1 MTSQE
6 NESFFEYTEY
16 AKDAIT
22 IQTINQQKDS
32 KTLQRFAATNVD
44 IHQIL
49 QDMLNSNLIYNR
61 PMEIGP
67 QNRWFKCWR
76 KQY

>member
-16 AKDAIT
+16 TKDAIT

-44 IHQIL
+44 NVDIHQIL
-49 QDMLNSNLIYNR
+49 QDMLKSNLIYNR

-67 QNRWFKCWR
+67 QNRWFKC
-76 KQY
+76 

>member
-16 AKDAIT
+16 TKDAIT

-49 QDMLNSNLIYNR
+49 QDMLNSNLIYNK
-61 PMEIGP
+61 PT
-67 QNRWFKCWR
+67 
-76 KQY
+76 